1 MKKYYG
7 NYLGIVVGSGDD
19 PENRN
24 RIQVWVPH
32 ITNTLYDGWNN
43 KPDVGNIDFFNF
55 QKGNNIPEPDLINR
69 IRNVLPW
76 AECASPLFGG
86 GSPVTQNFSTGQSSI
101 DAGNSLQY
109 DDEILEPLEDLPPEE
124 QEALPELAPETGENL
139 TDLGNGM
146 FENFPTIP
154 DTPANNA
161 PNSGED
167 LPPVEPPLPIEGSGQ
182 TEVVLLDG
190 TTVVDAK
197 SGEYIRS
204 LTTPDDEDI
213 TFPTPATRTDPSIQD
228 TGQTPT
234 EIPRVRA
241 PVVNFD
247 NLYRTA
253 TSTARGNCID
263 DGSTGLCLIGVSVWS
278 YALTRDEYFLRA
290 TGTNA
295 NAINTGRSEYFQ
307 NSNLYDDREPLP
319 DNYVPVV
326 GDIVS
331 DRNHIITYLG
341 NDRSGNQVWYSDFRD
356 RPPSYYVENGRWNN
370 PQLIRLNPDGQ
381 RLVGSNPDLALTDGY
396 FDAVDQYQEESP
408 TQDQSRPVE
417 PDDFAG
423 STLAAA
429 GNGGYDG
436 TSTGTYSIPDVG
448 SKVWIFFHGGDIQ
461 KPVYFAQ
468 ALDPASFDQTT
479 QGT

>member
-1 MKKYYG
+1 MNKYYG

-32 ITNTLYDGWNN
+32 VTNTLYDGWNN
-43 KPDVGNIDFFNF
+43 KPNVGNIDFFNF
-55 QKGNNIPEPDLINR
+55 QQGNNIPVPEVIDR

-109 DDEILEPLEDLPPEE
+109 DDEILVPPDLPEE
-124 QEALPELAPETGENL
+124 PLPELIPATGRNSNEEAQPVI
-139 TDLGNGM
+139 
-146 FENFPTIP
+146 ENFPPIT
-154 DTPANNA
+154 DSPANNA
-161 PNSGED
+161 PGSGND
-167 LPPVEPPLPIEGSGQ
+167 LPPVEPPLPTIEGSGQ

-190 TTVVDAK
+190 TTVLDANT
-197 SGEYIRS
+197 GEYIRS

-213 TFPTPATRTDPSIQD
+213 TFPTPATRTDPSIQV

-234 EIPRVRA
+234 EIPSIKA
-241 PVVNFD
+241 PVVNFN

-253 TSTARGNCID
+253 TSTARGSCID
-263 DGSTGLCLIGVSVWS
+263 DGSTGLCLKGVSVWS
-278 YALTRDEYFLRA
+278 YALTKDEYFLRA
-290 TGTNA
+290 TETNA

-307 NSNLYDDREPLP
+307 DSKLYKDREPLP
-319 DNYVPVV
+319 NNYVPVV

-331 DRNHIITYLG
+331 DKNHIITYLG
-341 NDRSGNQVWYSDFRD
+341 NDKNGDQVWYSDFKD
-356 RPPSYYVENGRWNN
+356 RPPSYYVENKGWNN
-370 PQLIRLNPDGQ
+370 PQLIRLNPDG
-381 RLVGSNPDLALTDGY
+381 RKLVGANPNLALSEGY

-436 TSTGTYSIPDVG
+436 TSTGTYSVPDVG